1 MKEIKEDKKGVLRL
15 NILMKNLMIVDKGTS
30 KATVIILIM
39 IIFILVAILVYS
51 VVTKEE
57 QTNRSN
63 PIVSEDYQEVSNNK
77 EVMSSSI
84 EIVPTMQ
91 DTVLGNMAWCGA
103 FQLVWND
110 MQDNLVA
117 GDVKFDEPN
126 EMVDNLNKQKFNENS
141 ISNEYYYKKWG
152 LVNENLKEEIASGI
166 KEKFNETSDILDVFN
181 WTEEEDKYLFY
192 AMLKRVF
199 EFENEFTILEKN
211 NFGKTKNVEYF
222 GINDETEEPVR
233 NQVEVLYYTNE
244 NDFAVVLYTKQ
255 GDNIML
261 VRNPEGNTFE
271 EIYANANEK
280 ASNDSG
286 SKSFG
291 EKDTLSVPNINL
303 DVMKRYSELEN
314 KPFNNKDNE
323 PVFISQAYQTVKMT
337 LDNKGGSVKSEA
349 GLFTQKYAGK
359 INTNPRN
366 FDFNDKFAIF
376 LLNDSNNAYFAANVE
391 DIKDFQ

>member
-141 ISNEYYYKKWG
+141 ISDEYYYKKWG

-286 SKSFG
+286 SKSFC

-349 GLFTQKYAGK
+349 GLLTQKYAGK